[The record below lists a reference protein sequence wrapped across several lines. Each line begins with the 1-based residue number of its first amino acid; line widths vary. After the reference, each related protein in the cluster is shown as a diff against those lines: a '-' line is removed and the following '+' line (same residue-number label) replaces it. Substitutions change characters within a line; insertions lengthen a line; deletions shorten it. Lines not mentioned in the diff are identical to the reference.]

1 MMNKN
6 FVNLII
12 DLDTFEGLLTVNIE
26 DKVESDALD
35 KDEIIEVLEELLESV
50 KGEE

>member
-1 MMNKN
+1 MMDKN

-12 DLDTFEGLLTVNIE
+12 DVDTFNGLLTVNID
-26 DKVESDALD
+26 DKLESDALY
-35 KDEIIEVLEELLESV
+35 KDEIIEVLEILLESA